1 MLPGFLSHPGEQ
13 PSRDLPVTAQPTMFA
28 AVVGTVVGRIILNHL
43 DIAYQSG
50 PCVCAFDQIV
60 TQQRISRESLFEDAI
75 NGIYF
80 IDSFASEDALAK
92 QILIGV

>member
-1 MLPGFLSHPGEQ
+1 
-13 PSRDLPVTAQPTMFA
+13 MFA

-43 DIAYQSG
+43 DIAYQAG

-60 TQQRISRESLFEDAI
+60 TQQRISRESPIEDAI
-75 NGIYF
+75 NSIYF
-80 IDSFASEDALAK
+80 IDSLAGEDALAK